1 MYIKN
6 IELKD
11 FRNYESLNTV
21 FNENVNIFIGNNAQG
36 KTNLLEAIYMNAM
49 ARSFKTSKD
58 RELIRFGEEFCKIKT
73 SAFFDNDEHITE
85 IVINKE
91 GKKGVKLDGVKIRK
105 TSELLERIFIIIF
118 SPEDL
123 KIVKDEP
130 EKRRR
135 FIDRELCQI
144 KPGYF
149 NDLGNYRRVLK
160 QRNTYLKEMSIDS
173 SVLDIWDHELARYGS
188 RVISRRSEFIE
199 RINGISRDIH
209 TKISGGR
216 EQLSLKY

>member
-73 SAFFDNDEHITE
+73 SAFLTTMNT
-85 IVINKE
+85 
-91 GKKGVKLDGVKIRK
+91 LRK
-105 TSELLERIFIIIF
+105 
-118 SPEDL
+118 
-123 KIVKDEP
+123 
-130 EKRRR
+130 
-135 FIDRELCQI
+135 
-144 KPGYF
+144 
-149 NDLGNYRRVLK
+149 
-160 QRNTYLKEMSIDS
+160 
-173 SVLDIWDHELARYGS
+173 
-188 RVISRRSEFIE
+188 
-199 RINGISRDIH
+199 
-209 TKISGGR
+209 
-216 EQLSLKY
+216 

>member
-11 FRNYESLNTV
+11 FRNYESLNTA

-118 SPEDL
+118 SP
-123 KIVKDEP
+123 
-130 EKRRR
+130 
-135 FIDRELCQI
+135 
-144 KPGYF
+144 
-149 NDLGNYRRVLK
+149 
-160 QRNTYLKEMSIDS
+160 
-173 SVLDIWDHELARYGS
+173 
-188 RVISRRSEFIE
+188 
-199 RINGISRDIH
+199 
-209 TKISGGR
+209 
-216 EQLSLKY
+216 